1 MSRPSAQF
9 ESVTHTFSADAKFF
23 DALMAHPSSEAFAEM
38 SVWYTWLQKYLNDI
52 QESLAEAG
60 EPHGETYKIWVV
72 SMLGGMAQALSMVM
86 YLSARGI
93 IHEAAAA
100 GRRALEFLGIASH
113 LVADPA
119 KAEFLS
125 HGDEE
130 SKLFR
135 KAFLSGSLREQEE
148 LKGSGIKF
156 RFAAMEPKTAKACT
170 TLWGI
175 FSRCNVHGESP
186 AVLAFGT
193 SLIPTEHSCAF
204 CNRSIDATAKAIVL
218 YRPILEIA
226 AIELASLAGRFGVP
240 NQRVKEAGACVLVWL
255 DKQDPRWL
263 ERMDCARADLG
274 LPSTPPERANGG
286 EAGVRRASPR
296 IGRNE
301 PCFCGSGKKYKHC
314 CGNLTIH

>member
-1 MSRPSAQF
+1 
-9 ESVTHTFSADAKFF
+9 
-23 DALMAHPSSEAFAEM
+23 
-38 SVWYTWLQKYLNDI
+38 
-52 QESLAEAG
+52 
-60 EPHGETYKIWVV
+60 
-72 SMLGGMAQALSMVM
+72 
-86 YLSARGI
+86 
-93 IHEAAAA
+93 
-100 GRRALEFLGIASH
+100 LEFLGVASH

-119 KAEFLS
+119 KAKFLS
-125 HGDEE
+125 LGDEE

-135 KAFLSGSLREQEE
+135 KAFLSGSPREQEE

-170 TLWGI
+170 TLWEI
-175 FSRCNVHGESP
+175 FSRYSVHGESP

-204 CNRSIDATAKAIVL
+204 CNRSIDATTQAIVL

-226 AIELASLAGRFGVP
+226 AIELAYLAGKFGKP

-255 DKQDPRWL
+255 DKQDPRWI
-263 ERMDCARADLG
+263 ERLDCARTDLG
-274 LPSTPPERANGG
+274 LTPIPGG
-286 EAGVRRASPR
+286 RVNAGETGVRRAGPK